1 MAAAVAYAA
10 KALPNSSTQPP
21 SREGARTGSA
31 TCRQYW
37 TEVAPLFC
45 AASRH
50 CERSPSRAGVMV
62 RTISGIRKY
71 R

>member
-10 KALPNSSTQPP
+10 KALPNSSTNPP
-21 SREGARTGSA
+21 SRAGARTGRP
-31 TCRQYW
+31 TWRQNCQV
-37 TEVAPLFC
+37 VAPLFC

-50 CERSPSRAGVMV
+50 CGRRPSSAGTMTS
-62 RTISGIRKY
+62 TISGIRKY